1 MKELTQKPSM
11 WHPGERTTA
20 ATEPGNRTNDI
31 AGACG
36 VVPCGFPDFFD
47 PVSRASRR
55 GTRVPE
61 SVHPAHRVFRRA
73 TRGRSADQRAR
84 RGSGA
89 RPAHRHDSRT
99 IRERVLTRMADR
111 ARAQTRVAPS
121 SRRGSRRPFRRVQDG
136 KTKRKI
142 LGRENAPQVSRS
154 YPNVARDRPRCRRG
168 GWGGRPHAQGARTE
182 CHGERGAR
190 DPPFFPLETENSN
203 NHWYAAKLTISS
215 DRHCHRL

>member
-1 MKELTQKPSM
+1 M

-99 IRERVLTRMADR
+99 IRERVLTCTADR
-111 ARAQTRVAPS
+111 SRAQTRMAARFP
-121 SRRGSRRPFRRVQDG
+121 RGAL
-136 KTKRKI
+136 I
-142 LGRENAPQVSRS
+142 LFLASETENSFSHYTEGENAPQVSRS

-168 GWGGRPHAQGARTE
+168 GRGGRPHAQGARTE

-203 NHWYAAKLTISS
+203 NHW
-215 DRHCHRL
+215 